1 MREGCDVRLFELDRA
16 IGFDLNKDT
25 EDTLIPGVNQIYIL
39 SGYKTHF
46 NANCKGTNSGPGSVR
61 QHFNIKLLFICTFH

>member
-1 MREGCDVRLFELDRA
+1 MHWVSAGTCDSKSHRGAVVFEVDRA

-39 SGYKTHF
+39 SGYKTF
-46 NANCKGTNSGPGSVR
+46 YCK
-61 QHFNIKLLFICTFH
+61 L